1 MDNSEKF
8 LAKAQHHNFFNL
20 LLTFTDGKFLSQ
32 K

>member
-8 LAKAQHHNFFNL
+8 LAKAQHHNFNL